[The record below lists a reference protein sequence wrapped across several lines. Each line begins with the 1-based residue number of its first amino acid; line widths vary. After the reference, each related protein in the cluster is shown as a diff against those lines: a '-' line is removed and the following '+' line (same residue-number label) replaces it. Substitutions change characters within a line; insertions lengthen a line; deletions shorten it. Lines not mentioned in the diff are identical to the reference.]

1 MLEIIRIA
9 SLDMPGL
16 EPYRTLQRPR
26 EHVEQRIFVTQGEKT
41 VQVLLESG
49 FLVVSLLISEEWLE
63 RVRARCES
71 RPEVIRAFVG
81 PKTLL
86 QEVIG
91 HTMYQPIL
99 AVARIPVEPTTEQTL
114 MHCPRPYLFVAF
126 DGISNSENLGALVR
140 NSAALGAQALLVGET
155 SSSPFIRRSVRASMG
170 GILHLP
176 TVHLSN
182 LKRTLSELREIGV
195 RCIAA
200 HPRPDS
206 RTAADVDLKGDCCLV
221 FGSEGHG
228 ISESVLAVCD
238 ECAALPQT
246 DRVDS
251 LNVANAGAALL
262 YEVWRQRG
270 NFPGGC
276 TLEPYVGKRDGS
288 GRPVDAGA

>member
-1 MLEIIRIA
+1 MLEITRID
-9 SLDMPGL
+9 SLEMPGL

-26 EHVEQRIFVTQGEKT
+26 EHVEQRIFVAQGEKT
-41 VQVLLESG
+41 VQVLLSSG
-49 FLVVSLLISEEWLE
+49 FVVVSLLISEDWLE
-63 RVRARCES
+63 RVRAQCEARS
-71 RPEVIRAFVG
+71 EVIRAFVG
-81 PKTLL
+81 TKPLL

-99 AVARIPVEPTTEQTL
+99 AVARIPVEPTMEQVL

-176 TVHLSN
+176 TVHLPN
-182 LKRTLSELREIGV
+182 LTRTLSELREIGV
-195 RCIAA
+195 RSVAG

-206 RTAADVDLKGDCCLV
+206 RTAADVDLTGDCCLV

-228 ISESVLAVCD
+228 ISESVLNACD

-262 YEVWRQRG
+262 YEVWRQRREFSG
-270 NFPGGC
+270 PC
-276 TLEPYVGKRDGS
+276 AMKPYSETG
-288 GRPVDAGA
+288 